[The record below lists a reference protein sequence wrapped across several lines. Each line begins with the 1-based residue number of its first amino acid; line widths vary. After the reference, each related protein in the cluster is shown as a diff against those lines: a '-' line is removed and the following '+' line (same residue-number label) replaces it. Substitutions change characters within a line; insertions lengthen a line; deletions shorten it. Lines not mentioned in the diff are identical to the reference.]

1 MRSKTLIE
9 SKMQSMKHMQKK
21 VNGGTDLKIE
31 EQSRKMEKRHRIVE
45 GLMFDLLKRF
55 RKTLKDCS
63 NFELAWK
70 EKIKAQMLQFM
81 CGYFVEKQ
89 DEILAKAEVAERSF
103 EPFTSRYS
111 YVARV
116 TFCLYKV

>member
-1 MRSKTLIE
+1 
-9 SKMQSMKHMQKK
+9 MQSMKQMQKK

-63 NFELAWK
+63 SFELAWK

-103 EPFTSRYS
+103 EPFTSRYA

-116 TFCLYKV
+116 TFCLCYLCVLRDLGG